1 MVLQSVQ
8 ESDHRPE
15 DEALRA
21 NSAGQSPL
29 PAQKRGRLGRSPPLG
44 SFSCSFGEKWPTNM
58 LGGGGPPE
66 FGTKTCYL
74 TRFLP

>member
-1 MVLQSVQ
+1 MVLQSVP

-29 PAQKRGRLGRSPPLG
+29 PGAKEGAAGTLAPSRFIFMKFRG
-44 SFSCSFGEKWPTNM
+44 KMAN
-58 LGGGGPPE
+58 
-66 FGTKTCYL
+66 
-74 TRFLP
+74 